1 MRNETKP
8 LRLSYYGQCYRY
20 EEFKTGRYRE
30 FFQYGVE
37 LIGATGPLAEAEV
50 IALAMNMLI
59 EVHLLDW
66 EIRIGHV
73 GVLKDALVGLGLS
86 EEVDSVAGEPP
97 VASAMR
103 LLDKGDSEGLDAL
116 FARYH
121 LDPTHAASLRA
132 LASLEGGMETLS
144 PARELLSGMEGVSL
158 EALDELETT
167 LRAVQKLAP
176 RPPKLVVD
184 LTVARG
190 LDYYTGTV
198 FEVKVPAL
206 GGEGQVLGGGSYKLL
221 HLFGL
226 PDLDP
231 CCGFGFGFDRVL
243 LALEAQ
249 AKELGRSEVVV
260 GETDRRPLL
269 AMIPFNV
276 DAMAVLPLVADL
288 RRAGVRVELELRG
301 RKIGKALGW
310 ADSVGCT
317 HAMIVGPNE
326 LDDKKAKVKHLASGE
341 QIEVGLYTDDVLEGL
356 QGPSA

>member
-1 MRNETKP
+1 
-8 LRLSYYGQCYRY
+8 
-20 EEFKTGRYRE
+20 
-30 FFQYGVE
+30 
-37 LIGATGPLAEAEV
+37 
-50 IALAMNMLI
+50 
-59 EVHLLDW
+59 
-66 EIRIGHV
+66 
-73 GVLKDALVGLGLS
+73 
-86 EEVDSVAGEPP
+86 
-97 VASAMR
+97 MR
-103 LLDKGDSEGLDAL
+103 LLDKGDSEGLDGL
-116 FARYH
+116 FAKH
-121 LDPTHAASLRA
+121 GLDPTHAASLRA
-132 LASLEGGMETLS
+132 LAALEGGMETLA
-144 PARELLSGMEGVSL
+144 PARELLAEMEGVSL
-158 EALDELETT
+158 EALDALETT

-231 CCGFGFGFDRVL
+231 CCGFGLGFDRVL

-249 AKELGRSEVVV
+249 AKELGRTEVVV

-269 AMIPFNV
+269 AVIPFNV

-317 HAMIVGPNE
+317 HAMVVGPNE
-326 LDDKKAKVKHLASGE
+326 LDNKKAKIKHLASGE
-341 QIEVGLYTDDVLEGL
+341 QAEVGLYTDDVLEGL